1 MLYGIVSVALIFF
14 LYNFPKYLR
23 RRLTEQIANTS
34 NEAKTNLQ
42 SSNLNFLARIEW
54 LRYYPLKKLTFVLL
68 WLFCLYG
75 AVRGIF
81 VTINDPRKTFIFL
94 TVLFWCITL
103 FTAKKL
109 WRYIKLP
116 YHCIPV
122 LGNIKTK
129 EELKASLQ
137 GECFEKVI
145 FENDMLKKYFAVLI
159 SEHWVVMDGY
169 LFPRSGIEK
178 IYYFYG
184 NQVRNYEQ
192 VKLIYSNGEEFSF
205 SSERISA
212 NENRQK
218 EILDLLHKISPVVLN
233 SLEETNAT
241 SNKKD
246 KSIIYWNMNYKGKFK
261 RTLWFIPVV
270 VILCFITP
278 LFMGRFWLIYDIIL
292 VVILIWQLY
301 YTYKMMKLEEAQEKI
316 KTDNYTLCPHCKKI
330 IYKDEIICP
339 HCNSAVQNEHEN
351 IEEKN

>member
-1 MLYGIVSVALIFF
+1 MPYGIIAIALIFF

-34 NEAKTNLQ
+34 NKAKTSHQ
-42 SSNLNFLARIEW
+42 SSNLNFLAMIEW
-54 LRYYPLKKLTFVLL
+54 LRYYPLKKLTFSLL

-81 VTINDPRKTFIFL
+81 VIINDPRKTFIFL
-94 TVLFWCITL
+94 TVLFWFITV

-116 YHCIPV
+116 YHSIPV
-122 LGNIKTK
+122 LGNIKSK
-129 EELKASLQ
+129 EELRASLQ

-145 FENDMLKKYFAVLI
+145 FENDILKKYFAVLI

-169 LFPRSGIEK
+169 LIPRSGIDK

-192 VKLIYSNGEEFSF
+192 VKLIYSNGEAFSF
-205 SSERISA
+205 PSERISA

-233 SLEETNAT
+233 SPEETNAA

-261 RTLWFIPVV
+261 RTLWFIPIVI
-270 VILCFITP
+270 ILCFITP
-278 LFMGRFWLIYDIIL
+278 LFMGRFWFIYDIIL

-301 YTYKMMKLEEAQEKI
+301 YTYKMMIIEETQEKI
-316 KTDNYTLCPHCKKI
+316 KTDNYTFCPHCKKI

-339 HCNSAVQNEHEN
+339 HCNSVVQNEHEN

>member
-1 MLYGIVSVALIFF
+1 MLYGIVGVALIFF

-23 RRLTEQIANTS
+23 RRLTEQIANAS

-42 SSNLNFLARIEW
+42 SSNLNFLSRIEW

-81 VTINDPRKTFIFL
+81 VTLNEPRKTFIFL
-94 TVLFWCITL
+94 TVLFWFITI

-109 WRYIKLP
+109 WRYITLP
-116 YHCIPV
+116 YHSIPV
-122 LGNIKTK
+122 LGHIKTK

-145 FENDMLKKYFAVLI
+145 FEHDILKKYFAVLI
-159 SEHWVVMDGY
+159 SDHWVVMDGY
-169 LFPRSGIEK
+169 LIPRSGIDK

-192 VKLIYSNGEEFSF
+192 VKLIYSNGEAFSF
-205 SSERISA
+205 PSERISA

-233 SLEETNAT
+233 SLEETNAA
-241 SNKKD
+241 SNKKN
-246 KSIIYWNMNYKGKFK
+246 KSIIYWNMNYKGKFR

-270 VILCFITP
+270 IILCFITP

-292 VVILIWQLY
+292 IVILIWQLY
-301 YTYKMMKLEEAQEKI
+301 YTYKMMKLEEAHK
-316 KTDNYTLCPHCKKI
+316 
-330 IYKDEIICP
+330 
-339 HCNSAVQNEHEN
+339 NEHDNSLEN
-351 IEEKN
+351 DKENN